1 MPKRGSRGFRWADLA
16 PEHQKAVSHFTASGG
31 TFPYYEPCFEQTE
44 AFSSC
49 LKHND
54 FEPVMCHKEKM
65 ALTACIDTKPM
76 VSSALL
82 GLALRSA
89 DALASGG
96 CPATALALCAMRLS
110 KPRDAAAASHAAAV
124 PALPTSR
131 SCAQFDYKLMRKA
144 RRKAKVSMRASLLSV
159 LKEHPRTLKS
169 VLRGGK

>member
-76 VSSALL
+76 
-82 GLALRSA
+82 
-89 DALASGG
+89 
-96 CPATALALCAMRLS
+96 
-110 KPRDAAAASHAAAV
+110 
-124 PALPTSR
+124 
-131 SCAQFDYKLMRKA
+131 FDYKLMRKA

>member
-49 LKHND
+49 LKNND

-76 VSSALL
+76 VRLAIFSQLL
-82 GLALRSA
+82 RAPAHRPQRAWRPGHSCQRELCLLRS
-89 DALASGG
+89 
-96 CPATALALCAMRLS
+96 
-110 KPRDAAAASHAAAV
+110 H
-124 PALPTSR
+124 
-131 SCAQFDYKLMRKA
+131 
-144 RRKAKVSMRASLLSV
+144 
-159 LKEHPRTLKS
+159 
-169 VLRGGK
+169 